1 MWEQNRF
8 ASTTHLAV
16 LAKMTHF
23 FPKRVGEKKMVAEQS
38 ALLEKHNNND
48 YNSLLASW
56 LGLEPL
62 KRNLCMNSLTN
73 ARCINQISGKKKY
86 IIYH

>member
-1 MWEQNRF
+1 MVNVGTKQICFNNTPSSF
-8 ASTTHLAV
+8 SQDDT
-16 LAKMTHF
+16 F
-23 FPKRVGEKKMVAEQS
+23 FPKRVGEKKNGSIERFAG
-38 ALLEKHNNND
+38 KHNNND

-73 ARCINQISGKKKY
+73 ARCINQISGKKN
-86 IIYH
+86 I

>member
-1 MWEQNRF
+1 
-8 ASTTHLAV
+8 
-16 LAKMTHF
+16 
-23 FPKRVGEKKMVAEQS
+23 MVAEQS

-62 KRNLCMNSLTN
+62 KRKFMHEQSN
-73 ARCINQISGKKKY
+73 
-86 IIYH
+86 